1 MLRQIEKLQQMVNR
15 LLGLCKE
22 AGAEVEIEEAPHDY
36 SDRKY
41 EKLGVFILKSEDGV
55 LSKRSTK
62 VMDKWITRDEEARRY
77 YVDFIELTLM
87 LHLHFQPR
95 KFSPSLNT
103 ECCI

>member
-1 MLRQIEKLQQMVNR
+1 MLHQIEKLHQMVNR

-22 AGAEVEIEEAPHDY
+22 AGAEVEIDETTHDY

-41 EKLGVFILKSEDGV
+41 EKLGVFILKFQDGV

-62 VMDKWITRDEEARRY
+62 VMKKWITGDEDARRY
-77 YVDFIELTLM
+77 YVDFIELTIM
-87 LHLHFQPR
+87 LRLHFQPK
-95 KFSPSLNT
+95 KFTPSLNT